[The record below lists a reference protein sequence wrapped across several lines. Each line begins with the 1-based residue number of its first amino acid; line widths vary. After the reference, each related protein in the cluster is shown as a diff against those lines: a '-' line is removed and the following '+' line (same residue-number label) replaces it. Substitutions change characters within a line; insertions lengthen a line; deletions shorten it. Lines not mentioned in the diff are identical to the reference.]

1 MRKAERSAAD
11 LDVIKVT
18 LLSEIKA
25 TMTIFPREFWE
36 PRTKDP
42 DCPGLS
48 CSLVEMGCPFLRR
61 PGQMED
67 ENDGGN

>member
-1 MRKAERSAAD
+1 
-11 LDVIKVT
+11 
-18 LLSEIKA
+18 
-25 TMTIFPREFWE
+25 MTIFPREFWE

-48 CSLVEMGCPFLRR
+48 CSLAEMGCPFLRR

-67 ENDGGN
+67 ENDGGD